1 MILHLA
7 QESPVVSAPKCCG
20 ARGSDTI
27 EVYSSE
33 PGHDRGSGLGLDTIT
48 YKADAAESNDD
59 RNNNRRVFQAYLLKK
74 RLMRQP
80 VSAAAVEQ
88 VQEDQSESQ
97 ERKEPPGQVQHDVDD
112 NAGETHAL
120 F

>member
-1 MILHLA
+1 
-7 QESPVVSAPKCCG
+7 
-20 ARGSDTI
+20 
-27 EVYSSE
+27 
-33 PGHDRGSGLGLDTIT
+33 
-48 YKADAAESNDD
+48 
-59 RNNNRRVFQAYLLKK
+59 
-74 RLMRQP
+74 MRQP